1 MFTILSFEIS
11 TFQLKFVPS
20 EMSVYTH
27 KFLQFLLI
35 TISFPSEM
43 KIFIYEL
50 ILSTKYYIQ
59 LGFTDPICK
68 RKSNAVN

>member
-1 MFTILSFEIS
+1 MFTILSFEIF

-27 KFLQFLLI
+27 KFLQFLPI

-43 KIFIYEL
+43 KILIYEL

-59 LGFTDPICK
+59 LGFTDPIQK
-68 RKSNAVN
+68 KI